1 MSFQPG
7 NLPAVGTG
15 AQAPDHE
22 ELVVPKKPEKT
33 EKGLFALP
41 SRKQKGP
48 FCFAGHSFLYLL
60 FSKNHVQKQ
69 ERNEQKMRKR
79 TIHKAAA
86 ALTALALCAGVLTGC
101 GGAASSAT
109 ASSTAGSA
117 ASSEVS
123 GEEADELAAKN
134 VADLIDAIY
143 VQERT
148 DDTDAQ
154 CEAAK
159 AAWDALTDAQKELVE
174 GEEADPDYF
183 GRDTGDA
190 SKDDSRN
197 QDDIGENELLVVSFG
212 TSFNDSRVKDIKG
225 IEDALQAAYP
235 DWSVRRAFTAQIIIN
250 HVQAR
255 DGEKI
260 DNMQQALDRAV
271 ANGVKNLV
279 VQPTHLMHGAEYDE
293 MMEMIDEYKDKF
305 ESVAVAEPLLGEV
318 GADAAVI
325 NADKE
330 AVAKAVTAA
339 AVKDAGFDSLEAA
352 AEEKVAFVFM
362 GHGTSHT
369 AKVSYSQMQTAM
381 QTLGYSNVFIGTVEG
396 EPEET
401 ACENVIEAVKAAGY
415 TKVIL
420 RPLMVVAG
428 DHANNDMAGADDD
441 SWLSQFQASGDFAS
455 VECQIAG
462 LGEIEDIQQ
471 RYIEHTKAAIDSL
484 NG

>member
-1 MSFQPG
+1 
-7 NLPAVGTG
+7 
-15 AQAPDHE
+15 
-22 ELVVPKKPEKT
+22 
-33 EKGLFALP
+33 
-41 SRKQKGP
+41 
-48 FCFAGHSFLYLL
+48 
-60 FSKNHVQKQ
+60 
-69 ERNEQKMRKR
+69 MRKR

-101 GGAASSAT
+101 GGAASSTT

-293 MMEMIDEYKDKF
+293 MMEMIDEYKDQF

-339 AVKDAGFDSLEAA
+339 AVKDAGFDSLDAA

-381 QTLGYSNVFIGTVEG
+381 QTLGYDNVFIGTVEG

-441 SWLSQFQASGDFAS
+441 SWLSQFQASGDFES

>member
-1 MSFQPG
+1 
-7 NLPAVGTG
+7 
-15 AQAPDHE
+15 
-22 ELVVPKKPEKT
+22 
-33 EKGLFALP
+33 
-41 SRKQKGP
+41 
-48 FCFAGHSFLYLL
+48 
-60 FSKNHVQKQ
+60 
-69 ERNEQKMRKR
+69 MRKR

-86 ALTALALCAGVLTGC
+86 AVTALALCAGVLTGC
-101 GGAASSAT
+101 GGAASSTA
-109 ASSTAGSA
+109 ASSTASSAAA

-123 GEEADELAAKN
+123 SEEADALAAQN

-143 VQERT
+143 VQERS

-174 GEEADPDYF
+174 GENADPDYF

-197 QDDIGENELLVVSFG
+197 EDNIGENELLVVSFG
-212 TSFNDSRVKDIKG
+212 TSFNDSRAADIKG
-225 IEDALQAAYP
+225 IEDALQEAYP

-260 DNMQQALDRAV
+260 DNMQQAMDRAV
-271 ANGVKNLV
+271 ANGVKNLI

-293 MMEMIDEYKDKF
+293 MMEMVESYRDKF

-318 GADAAVI
+318 GADATVI
-325 NADKE
+325 NSDKE
-330 AVAKAVTAA
+330 AVAKAITAA
-339 AVKDAGFDSLEAA
+339 AVKDAGYDSLDAA
-352 AEEKVAFVFM
+352 AADGVAFVFM

-369 AKVSYSQMQTAM
+369 AKVSYSQMQTTM
-381 QTLGYSNVFIGTVEG
+381 QTLSYDNVFIGTVEG

-415 TKVIL
+415 TKVVL

-428 DHANNDMAGADDD
+428 DHANNDMAGEDED
-441 SWLSQFQASGDFAS
+441 SWLSQFKASDAFES
-455 VECQIAG
+455 VDTQIAG
-462 LGEIEDIQQ
+462 LGEIADIQQ
-471 RYIEHTKAAIDSL
+471 LYIAHTKAAIDSL

>member
-1 MSFQPG
+1 
-7 NLPAVGTG
+7 
-15 AQAPDHE
+15 
-22 ELVVPKKPEKT
+22 
-33 EKGLFALP
+33 
-41 SRKQKGP
+41 
-48 FCFAGHSFLYLL
+48 
-60 FSKNHVQKQ
+60 
-69 ERNEQKMRKR
+69 MRKR

-101 GGAASSAT
+101 GGAASSTT

-318 GADAAVI
+318 GADATVI

-339 AVKDAGFDSLEAA
+339 AVKDAGFDSLDAA

-369 AKVSYSQMQTAM
+369 AKVSYSQMQTVM
-381 QTLGYSNVFIGTVEG
+381 QTLGYSNVFIG
-396 EPEET
+396 
-401 ACENVIEAVKAAGY
+401 ENVIEAVKAAGY

-462 LGEIEDIQQ
+462 LGEVEDIQQ

>member
-1 MSFQPG
+1 
-7 NLPAVGTG
+7 
-15 AQAPDHE
+15 
-22 ELVVPKKPEKT
+22 
-33 EKGLFALP
+33 
-41 SRKQKGP
+41 
-48 FCFAGHSFLYLL
+48 
-60 FSKNHVQKQ
+60 
-69 ERNEQKMRKR
+69 MRKLE
-79 TIHKAAA
+79 TKKLAAA
-86 ALTALALCAGVLTGC
+86 VTALALCAGVLTGC
-101 GGAASSAT
+101 GSAASGTASSA
-109 ASSTAGSA
+109 STADSA

-123 GEEADELAAKN
+123 SEEADEVAAKN

-143 VQERT
+143 VQERN

-159 AAWDALTDAQKELVE
+159 AAWDALTDTQKEMVE
-174 GEEADPDYF
+174 GENADPDYF

-190 SKDDSRN
+190 SKDDARN
-197 QDDIGENELLVVSFG
+197 EDNIGENELLVVSFG
-212 TSFNDSRVKDIKG
+212 TSFNDSRVADIKG
-225 IEDALQAAYP
+225 IEDALQEAYP

-293 MMEMIDEYKDKF
+293 MNEMLDQYRDKF
-305 ESVAVAEPLLGEV
+305 ETIAVAEPLLGEV
-318 GADAAVI
+318 GSDATVI
-325 NADKE
+325 NEDKE
-330 AVAKAVTAA
+330 AVAKAITAA
-339 AVKDAGFDSLEAA
+339 AVKDAGFDSLDAAA
-352 AEEKVAFVFM
+352 AEKTAFVFM

-369 AKVSYSQMQTAM
+369 AKVSYSQMQTTM
-381 QTLGYSNVFIGTVEG
+381 QTLGYDNVFIGTVEG

-415 TKVIL
+415 TKVVL

-428 DHANNDMAGADDD
+428 DHANNDMAGSDDD
-441 SWLSQFQASGDFAS
+441 SWLSMFNASGAFES
-455 VECQIAG
+455 VDCQIAG
-462 LGEIEDIQQ
+462 LGEIADIQQ
-471 RYIEHTKAAIDSL
+471 LYVAHTKAAIDSL

>member
-1 MSFQPG
+1 
-7 NLPAVGTG
+7 
-15 AQAPDHE
+15 
-22 ELVVPKKPEKT
+22 
-33 EKGLFALP
+33 
-41 SRKQKGP
+41 
-48 FCFAGHSFLYLL
+48 
-60 FSKNHVQKQ
+60 
-69 ERNEQKMRKR
+69 MRKR

-101 GGAASSAT
+101 GGAASSTT

-330 AVAKAVTAA
+330 AVAKAITAE
-339 AVKDAGFDSLEAA
+339 AVKTAGFDSLDAA
-352 AEEKVAFVFM
+352 AKDGTAFVFM

-369 AKVSYSQMQTAM
+369 AKVSYSQMQTTM
-381 QTLGYSNVFIGTVEG
+381 QTLGYDNVFIGTVEG
-396 EPEET
+396 KPEET

-415 TKVIL
+415 TKVVL

-428 DHANNDMAGADDD
+428 DHANNDMAGDDED
-441 SWLSQFQASGDFAS
+441 SWKSQFEASGEFDS
-455 VECQIAG
+455 VDCQIAG
-462 LGEIEDIQQ
+462 LGEVADIQQ
-471 RYIEHTKAAIDSL
+471 LYVAHTKAAVDSL